1 MDRKNDP
8 QKKYDSTSAMFM
20 LGWASLKNPA
30 WINSK
35 TFKHIMTILMI
46 IAIIFFIFISHFLAY
61 RLHNFAT
68 IRKWVRDTVIWTH
81 GLMALIDI
89 SRCAV
94 DGLILLNCYCN
105 AVRAC
110 LKNRVCQV
118 FSVNSFSFWVENGIT
133 PAFLT
138 NESDFWHC
146 HNRPLLWQYH
156 SQNILLLLFLYD
168 TYLRPKWKQL
178 L

>member
-1 MDRKNDP
+1 MKYNIVIRKAMDRKSNP
-8 QKKYDSTSAMFM
+8 HKKYNSTSSMFM

-35 TFKHIMTILMI
+35 TFKHIMTIFVI
-46 IAIIFFIFISHFLAY
+46 IAIIFFIFTPCFPAY
-61 RLHNFAT
+61 GLHNFAT
-68 IRKWVRDTVIWTH
+68 IRKWVRATVIWTH

-110 LKNRVCQV
+110 LKNRLCQV
-118 FSVNSFSFWVENGIT
+118 F
-133 PAFLT
+133 
-138 NESDFWHC
+138 
-146 HNRPLLWQYH
+146 LLL
-156 SQNILLLLFLYD
+156 SGKMELLLLF
-168 TYLRPKWKQL
+168 
-178 L
+178 